1 MIRAR
6 IQDRAD
12 PGRGALADQSH
23 QLLLDALTRAAAEPR
38 GLSLYAL
45 KGEAGLF
52 PATTKARP
60 LAERA
65 KSEGLLQVVEFEN
78 KGRGAREV
86 CVLTEKG
93 MQFLL
98 RQANPRQIV
107 EDFVRVLEDRQTEVE
122 QLGDTVTRMA
132 DGLQSIRETLKN
144 VLPRLTDGGR
154 DSATD
159 QRSAV
164 DGLISDIKCR
174 LAEWHAGAEAS
185 QDFPLPAL
193 FARLESTGKVTI
205 GQFHDALRQ
214 LHDDHQIYLHPW
226 TGALYA
232 MPEPAYALL
241 VGHEIAYYASAR

>member
-1 MIRAR
+1 M
-6 IQDRAD
+6 
-12 PGRGALADQSH
+12 ADQSH
-23 QLLLDALTRAAAEPR
+23 QLLLEALSRAATEPR
-38 GLSLYAL
+38 GLSLFAL

-93 MQFLL
+93 MQYLL

-107 EDFVRVLEDRQTEVE
+107 EDFVRVLEDRQSEVD
-122 QLGDTVTRMA
+122 QIGDSVARMA
-132 DGLQSIRETLKN
+132 DALNSIRETLKY

-154 DSATD
+154 DSAD
-159 QRSAV
+159 SRSSS
-164 DGLISDIKCR
+164 DGLIADIKSR

-185 QDFPLPAL
+185 QDCPLPAL
-193 FARLESTGKVTI
+193 FARLESAGRVSI

-214 LHDDHQIYLHPW
+214 LHEDHQIYLHPW

-241 VGHEIAYYASAR
+241 VGHEIAYYASVR

>member
-1 MIRAR
+1 M
-6 IQDRAD
+6 
-12 PGRGALADQSH
+12 ADQSH
-23 QLLLDALTRAAAEPR
+23 QLLLDALTRAATEPG
-38 GLSLYAL
+38 GLSLYAQ

-65 KSEGLLQVVEFEN
+65 KTEGLLRVIDFDN

-107 EDFVRVLEDRQTEVE
+107 EDFVRVLEDRQSEVE
-122 QLGDTVTRMA
+122 QLGDSVTRMA
-132 DGLQSIRETLKN
+132 DGLQSIRETLKH
-144 VLPRLTDGGR
+144 VLPRLTESGTDASPGR
-154 DSATD
+154 ASG
-159 QRSAV
+159 

-185 QDFPLPAL
+185 QDIPLPVL
-193 FARLESTGKVTI
+193 FARLESNGRVSI

-241 VGHEIAYYASAR
+241 VGHEIAYYASPR